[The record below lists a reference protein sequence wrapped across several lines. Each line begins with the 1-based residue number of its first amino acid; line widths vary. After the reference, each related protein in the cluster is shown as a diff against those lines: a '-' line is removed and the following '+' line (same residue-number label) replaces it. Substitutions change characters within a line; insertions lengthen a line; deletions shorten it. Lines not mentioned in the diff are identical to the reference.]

1 MQLVHNLSLNLLM
14 DRVKN
19 SDQSAYKLLYDK
31 LWERLYIRAFTIIR
45 RKQTAEDIVQEVFID
60 LWQRR
65 KSIKND
71 NIEAYLYRAV
81 QLKAFNHY
89 RNAKNREN
97 ILKGLLYNQSFES
110 NATEETINF
119 NETRKTVLQSI
130 QNLSPKCKM
139 VFELSRIEG
148 LKNKEISEQL
158 QISTSTVENHITNA
172 IKSIKSNVGT
182 LLVTFLLFLN

>member
-1 MQLVHNLSLNLLM
+1 MQFIHNLSSNLLM

-19 SDQSAYKLLYDK
+19 SDQSAYGLLYDK

-65 KSIKND
+65 NTIKND

-81 QLKAFNHY
+81 QLNAFNHY
-89 RNAKNREN
+89 RNSKNREN
-97 ILKGLLYNQSFES
+97 ILKELLHDRSLIS
-110 NATEETINF
+110 NVTEEEISF
-119 NETRKTVLQSI
+119 NETQKTVLQSI
-130 QNLSPKCKM
+130 QNLPQKCKK
-139 VFELSRIEG
+139 VFEMSRIQG

-172 IKSIKSNVGT
+172 IKSIKSNVVT
-182 LLVTFLLFLN
+182 LLITFLLFLN